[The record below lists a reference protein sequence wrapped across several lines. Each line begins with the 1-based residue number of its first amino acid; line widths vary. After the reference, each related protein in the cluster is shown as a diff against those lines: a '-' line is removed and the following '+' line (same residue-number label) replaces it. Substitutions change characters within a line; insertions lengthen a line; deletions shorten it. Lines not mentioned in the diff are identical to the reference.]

1 MLMEL
6 FKDRSTMSIP
16 DIYLAI
22 SISLE
27 NENNLNIFIDKLAHI
42 GIKDINII
50 TPKYENLTYIE
61 IATVKNDKN
70 WYLDD
75 ALKKMFSQIDHCI
88 IELKSLIDEYK
99 GKVCIDI
106 AFYHYDSFPAL
117 EFFGDNMKKIRFL
130 EADISIDAY

>member
-1 MLMEL
+1 MVF
-6 FKDRSTMSIP
+6 FKESSTMPIP
-16 DIYLAI
+16 DMYLAL
-22 SISLE
+22 SILLE
-27 NENNLNIFIDKLAHI
+27 DGNNLNIFIDKLAHI
-42 GIKDINII
+42 GVKDINII

-61 IATVKNDKN
+61 IAIVKNEKN

-106 AFYHYDSFPAL
+106 AFYHYESFPAL